1 MNGPILINGVAYNSI
16 DEMPP
21 DVRAQ
26 YATLSNLLADN
37 NQNGMPDIVE
47 NAMQN
52 GETVMQ
58 TSAIVYDGKT
68 YAGPED
74 LPPDA
79 RAKYEHAMAQLA
91 DRDQNGTPDV
101 LENAATAPVISSAPK
116 LPLSHS
122 VPDNA
127 GGQNIGPIVVLTIMA
142 FGLVAIL
149 AIMLFLL
156 SARAR

>member
-1 MNGPILINGVAYNSI
+1 MNGPFIINGVAYNRI
-16 DEMPP
+16 DDMPP

-26 YATLSNLLADN
+26 YEAVSNLLADN

-47 NAMQN
+47 TAMQN
-52 GETVMQ
+52 GATVMQ
-58 TSAIVYDGKT
+58 TSAIVYEGKT
-68 YAGPED
+68 YARPED

-79 RAKYEHAMAQLA
+79 RAQYEHALAQLA
-91 DRDQNGTPDV
+91 DRDQNGMPDV
-101 LENAATAPVISSAPK
+101 LENADAASPVNTYTSPAA
-116 LPLSHS
+116 
-122 VPDNA
+122 VPPRE
-127 GGQNIGPIVVLTIMA
+127 GQNIGPIVVLTIMA

>member
-1 MNGPILINGVAYNSI
+1 MNGPIIINGITYNSP

-26 YATLSNLLADN
+26 YEALGNLLADQ

-47 NAMQN
+47 RAMQN
-52 GETVMQ
+52 GATVMQ

-68 YAGPED
+68 YACPDD

-79 RAKYEHAMAQLA
+79 RAKYKEAMAQLA

-101 LENAATAPVISSAPK
+101 LENEDAALPVKTSPPPAAAPPRE
-116 LPLSHS
+116 
-122 VPDNA
+122 
-127 GGQNIGPIVVLTIMA
+127 GQNMGPIVVLTVVA